1 MPFAVI
7 RRKYRPSAR
16 RPEIKKR
23 KLNEEKPM
31 STARINRRGFLKTTA
46 ATGLAL
52 AGGSMLAPA
61 AHAATTI
68 KVGYVSPQTGP
79 LAAFGE
85 SDEYILGMVREL
97 LKDGI
102 KSGETTYAVEII
114 VKDSQSNPNRA
125 AEVAKEL
132 IVNDEINLMLVASTP
147 ETVNPVSTQCEIE
160 GVPCISTKA
169 PWQPYFIGRQAN
181 PADPGSWKPFEWTY
195 HYFWGLEDI
204 TAVLI
209 NMWNQLETNK
219 QVGGLFPNDADGN
232 ALGDPNVGYPSV
244 LGPAGYTIT
253 DPGRY
258 QNLSDDFSA
267 QIAAFQAAKTDI
279 ITGVVL
285 PPDFTTFWNQAI
297 QKGFKPKICS
307 VAKAML
313 FPVAAEALGK
323 NANNISMEVWWS
335 PSHPFKSSLNGMSA
349 KELAD
354 GYTKA
359 TGKQWT
365 QPIGYIHSL
374 FEFMVDAIR
383 RASDPTDA
391 KALATSIASADFNTI
406 IGPIKFGQENVPP
419 FARANVSR
427 TPLVGGQWR
436 LQGDGKYEVVIVDN
450 KTAPNIPTGG
460 KMEPIV

>member
-1 MPFAVI
+1 MPGAVI

-16 RPEIKKR
+16 RPEVKKR
-23 KLNEEKPM
+23 NRTRKPHVTHKAQPPRI
-31 STARINRRGFLKTTA
+31 SEDHRRDRPRSGGRQRIRARAR
-46 ATGLAL
+46 
-52 AGGSMLAPA
+52 
-61 AHAATTI
+61 AATTI

-102 KSGETTYAVEII
+102 KSGDTTYAVEII

-253 DPGRY
+253 DPGP
-258 QNLSDDFSA
+258 
-267 QIAAFQAAKTDI
+267 
-279 ITGVVL
+279 L
-285 PPDFTTFWNQAI
+285 PE
-297 QKGFKPKICS
+297 
-307 VAKAML
+307 
-313 FPVAAEALGK
+313 PVG
-323 NANNISMEVWWS
+323 
-335 PSHPFKSSLNGMSA
+335 
-349 KELAD
+349 
-354 GYTKA
+354 
-359 TGKQWT
+359 
-365 QPIGYIHSL
+365 
-374 FEFMVDAIR
+374 
-383 RASDPTDA
+383 
-391 KALATSIASADFNTI
+391 
-406 IGPIKFGQENVPP
+406 
-419 FARANVSR
+419 
-427 TPLVGGQWR
+427 
-436 LQGDGKYEVVIVDN
+436 
-450 KTAPNIPTGG
+450 
-460 KMEPIV
+460 